1 MRSGWDR
8 YNGHWYYYSNQT
20 LNWMGAQMYCRRQ
33 GGNLVHIDDAQENDW
48 LSSKYTEESIWI
60 GVDSQANDGVWRSV
74 TTGEKAPYINW
85 STGNPDNAEAKQHC
99 GSLNWPGKGDWD
111 DNNCSKKFPF
121 ICEVVGY
128 RDDPQS
134 CSNICAK

>member
-1 MRSGWDR
+1 MIVVLKLI
-8 YNGHWYYYSNQT
+8 YI
-20 LNWMGAQMYCRRQ
+20 
-33 GGNLVHIDDAQENDW
+33 NL
-48 LSSKYTEESIWI
+48 KESIWI

-121 ICEVVGY
+121 ICEVVGKTLFKTE
-128 RDDPQS
+128 Q
-134 CSNICAK
+134 IAT